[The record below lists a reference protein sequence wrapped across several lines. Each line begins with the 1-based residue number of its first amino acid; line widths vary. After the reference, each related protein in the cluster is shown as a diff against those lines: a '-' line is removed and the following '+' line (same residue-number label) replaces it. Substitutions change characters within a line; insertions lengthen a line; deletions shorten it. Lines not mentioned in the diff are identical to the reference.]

1 MQAPGITLNMGIR
14 TALAAAAFAALVVN
28 ANGFER
34 VVASSAQGTSCDVSQ
49 ATNGTTVTC
58 PDGSRGS
65 MVLYRSN
72 DEGAACQLDFWFG
85 PNGSGAQTWHALLSH
100 QNSGSG
106 ACALNWT
113 GPNTLNVTL

>member
-1 MQAPGITLNMGIR
+1 MGIR
-14 TALAAAAFAALVVN
+14 TTLAAAAFAALVVN

-34 VVASSAQGTSCDVSQ
+34 VVSSSSQGATCEVAQAANGT
-49 ATNGTTVTC
+49 GTTVTC

-65 MVLYRSN
+65 MVLYRN
-72 DEGAACQLDFWFG
+72 ADEGPACELDFWFG

-100 QNSGSG
+100 QNSTSG

-113 GPNTLNVTL
+113 GPDTLNVTL